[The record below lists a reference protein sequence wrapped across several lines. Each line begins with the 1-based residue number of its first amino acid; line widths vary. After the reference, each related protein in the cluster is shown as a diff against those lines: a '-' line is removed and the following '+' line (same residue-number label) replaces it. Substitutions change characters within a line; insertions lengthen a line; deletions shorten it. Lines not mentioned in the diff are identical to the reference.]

1 MGLRYQCEWVTEV
14 AHKQNCQSRN
24 VPMGPTANSKLFC
37 ACRWSVKSETLERLE
52 KVVLATAIEEI
63 GHDLS
68 SKWQRHSTPTTDAKA
83 TYPWADHSHVS
94 AEMQKVKNGCGFTWM
109 DDGMLLDWG
118 LVYVVDTY
126 TFHNIYVYIYMG
138 FCVSAT
144 WSQKNIEI
152 SSQVDLPIWWRPVA
166 QPDTSSRSISSTVST
181 AALHRFK
188 LRPGNISMATRIWSD
203 TQNHDSKWWREVDNG
218 DHMYFWANN
227 VIQYPPTPADARGSA
242 LGNNTFD
249 SCFGLQN

>member
-1 MGLRYQCEWVTEV
+1 MCKSRESPSQNNFLHAKKQHQYIYIYCEWVTEV

-126 TFHNIYVYIYMG
+126 TFHTPKESWFSSFVE
-138 FCVSAT
+138 FCNHLILLRAVARSLR
-144 WSQKNIEI
+144 ILF
-152 SSQVDLPIWWRPVA
+152 SSWR
-166 QPDTSSRSISSTVST
+166 T
-181 AALHRFK
+181 
-188 LRPGNISMATRIWSD
+188 
-203 TQNHDSKWWREVDNG
+203 
-218 DHMYFWANN
+218 
-227 VIQYPPTPADARGSA
+227 
-242 LGNNTFD
+242 
-249 SCFGLQN
+249 

>member
-1 MGLRYQCEWVTEV
+1 
-14 AHKQNCQSRN
+14 
-24 VPMGPTANSKLFC
+24 MGPTANSKLFC

-126 TFHNIYVYIYMG
+126 TFHTPKESW
-138 FCVSAT
+138 F
-144 WSQKNIEI
+144 
-152 SSQVDLPIWWRPVA
+152 SSFVEFL
-166 QPDTSSRSISSTVST
+166 
-181 AALHRFK
+181 
-188 LRPGNISMATRIWSD
+188 
-203 TQNHDSKWWREVDNG
+203 
-218 DHMYFWANN
+218 
-227 VIQYPPTPADARGSA
+227 
-242 LGNNTFD
+242 
-249 SCFGLQN
+249 